1 MRGGWDFPPPAIT
14 PLAMS
19 NASLDAP
26 SNPSRPIWPHQF
38 TAYSKLLAL
47 ARTCLGAQRNT
58 LPVKLRTTSLLLGPT
73 GSGKTF
79 LAETIAAEIGAAFFP
94 LALSNWIILGA
105 RDHSSQTTWVSIV
118 DFLRRNHNSTAFIFC
133 DEFEKAISHR
143 HLDTWSSHLR
153 VELFQLLDRK
163 IPKNLKD
170 ADGNVIGPAIHAA
183 AQDTLE
189 NRTFIVA
196 AATFQDLWETRSR
209 SNIGFG
215 NPSQVT
221 LGPSPDELGKE
232 LPREI
237 LNRFRHD
244 HLVLP
249 ELNQADYETMLES
262 TAARVPIYL
271 RQTFLRLGY
280 EKIPAAIAMRQGCRF
295 VEDLMTDTLLA
306 ERACL
311 QKISVQPEKHED
323 QRQVT
328 SIEQDG
334 DSF

>member
-1 MRGGWDFPPPAIT
+1 
-14 PLAMS
+14 MS
-19 NASLDAP
+19 NVSLDAP
-26 SNPSRPIWPHQF
+26 SNPARSVWPHQLP
-38 TAYSKLLAL
+38 AYDKLLAL

-79 LAETIAAEIGAAFFP
+79 LAETIAEEIGAAFFP
-94 LALSNWIILGA
+94 LALSNWIILGG

-118 DFLRRNHNSTAFIFC
+118 DFLRRNHNSTVVIFC

-143 HLDTWSSHLR
+143 HRDTWSSHLR
-153 VELFQLLDRK
+153 VEVFQLLDRK

-170 ADGNVIGPAIHAA
+170 ADGNVTGPAIHAA
-183 AQDTLE
+183 AQDMLE

-196 AATFQDLWETRSR
+196 AATFQDLWEARTRST
-209 SNIGFG
+209 IGFG
-215 NPSQVT
+215 NLSQDT
-221 LGPSPDELGKE
+221 STPSPDELRKE

-249 ELNQADYETMLES
+249 ELGQADYVTMLER

-311 QKISVQPEKHED
+311 QSIPVQPEKQRD
-323 QRQVT
+323 QRQETAV
-328 SIEQDG
+328 E
-334 DSF
+334 